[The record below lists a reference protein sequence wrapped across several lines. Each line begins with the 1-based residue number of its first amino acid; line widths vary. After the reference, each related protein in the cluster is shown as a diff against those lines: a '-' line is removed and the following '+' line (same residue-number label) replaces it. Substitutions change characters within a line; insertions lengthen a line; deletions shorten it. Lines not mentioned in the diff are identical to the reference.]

1 MGALFQNLEIAVKRG
16 LILQAYLAVWFCA
29 LIFLSDAILQEDG
42 VPYIGFGF
50 AILKA
55 SALSRF
61 MMIGQKLF
69 PLPFVTGSSVL
80 WLVFRRSLID
90 TGFVLLLSYIF
101 FGIEG
106 VIHHKGFTETL
117 QNFCGGS
124 WEHVAALTLCYWLI
138 ILPYLIYCGLKK
150 AMGAQRLYAYLL
162 GVETQKRLDS

>member
-1 MGALFQNLEIAVKRG
+1 MNAFLEHVETTFKRG

-29 LIFLSDAILQEDG
+29 LVFLSDAILQEDG

-61 MMIGQKLF
+61 MLIGQKLF
-69 PLPFVTGSSVL
+69 PLPLARGASVL

-90 TGFVLLLSYIF
+90 TGFVLILSYLF
-101 FGIEG
+101 YGLEG
-106 VIHHKGFTETL
+106 VIHGKGFFETV
-117 QNFCGGS
+117 QNFCRGS
-124 WEHVAALTLCYWLI
+124 WEHVIALTLCYWLI

-150 AMGAQRLYAYLL
+150 AMGAQQLYAYLL
-162 GVETQKRLDS
+162 GVESQRK

>member
-1 MGALFQNLEIAVKRG
+1 MNAFLEHIETTFKRG

-29 LIFLSDAILQEDG
+29 LVFLSDAILQEDG

-69 PLPFVTGSSVL
+69 PLPFISGSSVL

-101 FGIEG
+101 YGIEG
-106 VIHHKGFTETL
+106 VIHHKDFFETL
-117 QNFCGGS
+117 QNFCKGN

-138 ILPYLIYCGLKK
+138 ILPYLVYCGLKR
-150 AMGAQRLYAYLL
+150 AMGAERLYGYLL
-162 GVETQKRLDS
+162 GIENQK

>member
-1 MGALFQNLEIAVKRG
+1 MSPFLQNLEATFKRG

-29 LIFLSDAILQEDG
+29 LIFLSDSILQEDG
-42 VPYIGFGF
+42 VPYLSFGF

-61 MMIGQKLF
+61 MLIGQKLF
-69 PLPFVTGSSVL
+69 PLPFARGSSVL

-106 VIHHKGFTETL
+106 AIHGKGFVETL
-117 QNFCGGS
+117 HNFCGGS
-124 WEHVAALTLCYWLI
+124 VQRVVALSLCYWLI

-150 AMGAQRLYAYLL
+150 AMGAESLYAYLL
-162 GVETQKRLDS
+162 GVESQKRP

>member
-1 MGALFQNLEIAVKRG
+1 MGAFLQSLEVGIKRG
-16 LILQAYLAVWFCA
+16 LILQIYLAVWFCA
-29 LIFLSDAILQEDG
+29 LVFLSDAILQEDG

-69 PLPFVTGSSVL
+69 PLPFVAGSSVL

-90 TGFVLLLSYIF
+90 TSFVLFLSYVF
-101 FGIEG
+101 YGIEG
-106 VIHHKGFTETL
+106 VIHHKGFIETL
-117 QNFCGGS
+117 QNFCGGN

-138 ILPYLIYCGLKK
+138 ILPYLVYCGLKS
-150 AMGAQRLYAYLL
+150 AMGAQRLYAYLM
-162 GVETQKRLDS
+162 GMEDQRNR